1 MVKPKQ
7 LFGSTGE
14 SSHLQIG
21 TGAKRLGNDAPK
33 EAAVNLKDVQES
45 EMFSSEGEQ
54 WMQGKDARENDIF
67 KELKYLGAGRVAT

>member
-7 LFGSTGE
+7 HFGSAGE
-14 SSHLQIG
+14 SSHLQIR

-33 EAAVNLKDVQES
+33 EVAVNLKDVQES

-54 WMQGKDARENDIF
+54 WKRG
-67 KELKYLGAGRVAT
+67 